1 MSRYRM
7 SREHRLDVLKLA
19 AAGELNNDDHM
30 KDHLL
35 NCIQDLEGEG
45 LLQGIVAVYHKIS
58 FRLNL
63 TARGHEYLREHG
75 ESNAVSHP
83 SLVGFA

>member
-35 NCIQDLEGEG
+35 SCIQDLKGEG
-45 LLQGIVAVYHKIS
+45 LLQGMVAVYHKIS
-58 FRLNL
+58 FRLKL
-63 TARGHEYLREHG
+63 TTQGQEYLSEHG
-75 ESNAVSHP
+75 EANAVSHP